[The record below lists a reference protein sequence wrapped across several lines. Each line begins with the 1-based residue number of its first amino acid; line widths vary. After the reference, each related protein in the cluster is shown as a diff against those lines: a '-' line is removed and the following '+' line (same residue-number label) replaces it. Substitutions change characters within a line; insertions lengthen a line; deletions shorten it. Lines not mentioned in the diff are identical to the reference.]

1 MTAPYKSYQ
10 EEQSETLSLIVC
22 HLIKKSSRIRA
33 ELENKISD
41 YLVFRAEAA
50 DFHSRHLGDVC
61 TMKCYKSHLSA
72 CCSKEGVI
80 TFFADVVINVIMSD
94 PTDIDILNAA
104 LEKQN
109 DGFKCVYLGEKGCM
123 WKIKPIVCEM
133 FICDTAKKQ
142 ALHGNPKLMGEW
154 DALKKKEKIF
164 TWPDRPVLFDEI
176 ESYFMA
182 AGCYS
187 PLMYMHNS
195 PGLLRVKKMRGN
207 VSE

>member
-1 MTAPYKSYQ
+1 MTSSQYKSYQ
-10 EEQSETLSLIVC
+10 EEQSETLSMIVH
-22 HLIKKSSRIRA
+22 HLKEPSSRIRH
-33 ELENKISD
+33 ELRNKIGD
-41 YLVFRAEAA
+41 YLAFRAEAD
-50 DFHSRHLGDVC
+50 DFLSRYLGDVC
-61 TMKCYKSHLSA
+61 TMKCYKSNLSA
-72 CCSKEGVI
+72 CCSKEGII

-94 PTDIDILNAA
+94 TPDINILNTA

-142 ALHGNPKLMGEW
+142 ALHGSPKLVREW

-176 ESYFMA
+176 ESCFMA
-182 AGCYS
+182 AGCSS

-195 PGLLRVKKMRGN
+195 PGLLRVKKMHGM
-207 VSE
+207 